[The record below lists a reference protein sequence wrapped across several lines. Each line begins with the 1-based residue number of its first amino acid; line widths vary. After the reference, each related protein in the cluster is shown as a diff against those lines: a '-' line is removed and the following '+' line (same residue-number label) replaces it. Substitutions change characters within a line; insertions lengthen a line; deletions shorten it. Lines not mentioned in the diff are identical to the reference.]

1 MTTNLPSHMSV
12 MDTADRIRS
21 GRESARSV
29 AERALARADAVDP
42 AVRSLVW
49 RDDAATLAAADAV
62 DGARAAGAPLPP
74 FAGVPVTVKDT
85 FAVAG
90 QPWTR
95 GSLAVDE
102 TPATTTDLLPAA
114 AFAAGFVQVGRAATP
129 ELAMTTSCE
138 SPRSGTTHNPWDL
151 DRSPGGSSGGSAAAV
166 AAGIVPAAL
175 ASDGGGSLRIPAAFC
190 GVVGLKPG
198 RGLLPQRVQGWE
210 GGATEGVVTRT
221 VRDTA
226 AVVGHL
232 AAPDPLAWTRTAT
245 AAPDYL
251 ADLERAP
258 APLRVGVLTRSWDA
272 RIAVDAACV
281 AAAEDTAAVLRAAG
295 HTVVGL
301 GATDEGAELMELYP
315 SVVIPAWLRQVPLD
329 RPERLQPYIHRVMAQ
344 ADALGAADYVRAAVR
359 IRALA
364 REVTADLFRDV
375 DVVVTPT
382 TATRVP
388 RVGVVLDELRRH
400 APARDAVV
408 YERTLAFTTV
418 PSMIGVPALTLPTHL
433 DDDGLPLGTQL
444 LAPQGGEG
452 LLLRL
457 GHVLERHHAWD
468 RRLPPHHAGDP
479 AGAAPEGTRLR

>member
-1 MTTNLPSHMSV
+1 MTTNLPSHKPASRLPV

-29 AERALARADAVDP
+29 AERTLARADAVDP

-62 DGARAAGAPLPP
+62 DAALARGADLPP
-74 FAGVPVTVKDT
+74 FAGVPITVKDT

-90 QPWTR
+90 QPLTR
-95 GSLAVDE
+95 GSLAIDE

-138 SPRSGTTHNPWDL
+138 SPRSGVTHNPWDL
-151 DRSPGGSSGGSAAAV
+151 GRSPGGSSGGPAAAV
-166 AAGIVPAAL
+166 AAGIVPVAL
-175 ASDGGGSLRIPAAFC
+175 ASDGGGSLRVPAAFC
-190 GVVGLKPG
+190 GLVGLKPG

-221 VRDTA
+221 VRETA
-226 AVVGHL
+226 AVVTHL
-232 AAPDPLAWTRTAT
+232 AAPDPLAWSRGP

-251 ADLERAP
+251 AALDDP
-258 APLRVGVLTRSWDA
+258 PGPLRVGLLTRSWDP
-272 RIAVDAACV
+272 RIQVDAACV
-281 AAAEDTAAVLRAAG
+281 AAAEDVAAVLRAAG
-295 HTVVGL
+295 HTVVAL
-301 GATDEGAELMELYP
+301 DAAAEGAEIMDLYP
-315 SVVIPAWLRQVPLD
+315 GVVIPAWLRQVPLD
-329 RPERLQPYIHRVMAQ
+329 HPGRLQPYIHRVMAQ
-344 ADALGAADYVRAAVR
+344 ADALGAAGYVRGAVR
-359 IRALA
+359 LRALA
-364 REVTADLFRDV
+364 RDVTATLFRGA

-388 RVGVVLDELRRH
+388 EVGVVLDELTRA
-400 APARDAVV
+400 APTRDAVV

-418 PSMIGVPALTLPTHL
+418 PSVLGTPALTLPAHL

-444 LAPQGGEG
+444 VAPQGGEA

-457 GHVLERHHAWD
+457 GQVLERHYAWD
-468 RRLPPHHAGDP
+468 LRRPPHHAGD
-479 AGAAPEGTRLR
+479 A